1 MKQWSTERKIRTS
14 INGPR
19 KDKEFKSKGTPGQG
33 PESVQV
39 SDTKTKTKMAYK
51 SREPPAFI
59 SETKSF
65 ATYKR
70 DLRRWAKLTDLED
83 DQKADMVVHC
93 LDGHSSG
100 IKEKIDTQIEEE
112 KLSCDEGIE
121 NLLAFLEGVYE
132 VDEWSDSYEK
142 YIAFERCTRAK
153 GQTVQEFLSSWENC
167 YTKMKKA
174 GCEMSDQVLAYKL
187 LSAMN
192 LKEMECKLVLTG
204 VDYNT
209 GKTSKN
215 LLAQMMSSLKKFVGH
230 SVIQSTEH
238 AVKVDPVYMT
248 KSEMEKCL
256 LSYHKKGGGGGGGG
270 RSRTRSNSL
279 PESSN
284 NYKGKKNPLGSD
296 FKPLKCFKCK
306 CDHEE
311 KCSCP
316 CIYHMANK
324 CPNKVIKYDNSQKAD
339 LPLFMRVNSAGL
351 QVEHALFML
360 TETAPP
366 LTMHR
371 ERCGEIGGEPEEVV
385 LLTEKLEKLC
395 LVTGSDKNRC
405 LIDCACPNTVT
416 GTAWLNHFISQLSEK
431 QKQKMEVNES
441 QRVYKFG
448 GGEVRPSRCVVR
460 LPCNL
465 AGKNVSLTTEVV
477 DADIPLLIGNS
488 SLEKA
493 NAVLHIAPCKVELMG
508 TEILM
513 EKTDSGHFSIEVKT
527 PNEAKETEMCLIV
540 QQEMCLV
547 VQQEELTEA
556 KLEKLHHY
564 WGHTTVDKLSKLIQ
578 NAGKLDR
585 EVKRRLEKI
594 RESCMAC
601 QLYRNRVPA
610 PAVSIPRA
618 TKVNQIVT
626 VDLKEWDT
634 GKHRYILYFVDM
646 FSRFVLA
653 LFIPNKQA
661 VTIGEAM
668 LEKWISVF
676 GPPGTCHSDR
686 GGEFLNEDLTQL
698 CEYLNTKK
706 TATAAYSPNQNG
718 CNESN
723 HAVVDRMLQK
733 MLMTDPTLKPEV
745 ALCWA
750 VNAKN
755 SLTNYQGFSPSQL
768 VFGENPR
775 LPALYSAGPPGH
787 EEVVMSKSMA
797 DHINAM
803 HLGREA
809 FIECEADRVLKT
821 ALKKRVYARNVNIG
835 PGDWIYFKNKSKRWE
850 GPVKVT
856 TCSGKL
862 LYAVRAGSLLTINTD
877 HAVLVKYGEEILER
891 DVTEQAAVNGTAA
904 VGQAFGVPTGGAGA
918 GLSREV
924 PEGAPVDRLSSSQDV
939 DRLSEMSSSTSF
951 GGPASDLADGV
962 CPSVLVS
969 GDSTPPTAVGVPAS
983 PETVTQDG
991 GETDNLKIS
1000 YEQIKRHN
1008 LIRFKQNGDTEWTRG
1023 LVGIRAGK
1031 ATTKSKGKPTF
1042 KHHWNITNMD
1052 TNHTTSMNTELF
1064 ELIEVIPGIPTE
1076 DDAENIVVEDSN
1088 TEEACFAVNIP
1099 RWRHGDRRCVEA
1111 KESELKNFDEFG
1123 VYEVVRDDKQVR
1135 LGTQWVLTERIK
1147 AGEYG
1152 VKARLTIRGDQEN
1165 TEGIR
1170 KDSPT
1175 VRKPNIK
1182 VLLMI
1187 CAKEGFPIQSSD
1199 VSAAFLQSVPI
1210 ERDVFV
1216 LPQKER
1222 REPGKLWRLTKT
1234 VYGLSDASRG
1244 FYMSFSGEITKL
1256 GCCKSKLDPAMFV
1269 LLKEDNSG
1277 EEEPWEKQPLGAAVS
1292 HVDDVL
1298 HGGGALFKKKVMEP
1312 LFKKFKFGSH
1322 EDTEFRYVGINFRQ
1336 LQDGS
1341 IQMDQDHY
1349 VEALE
1354 GPDMDTVANIS
1365 MEETMG
1371 DDGQK
1376 EFRSAVAKLNCV
1388 GYQSRPDVC
1397 FDAKSLSTKFGKA
1410 TKTDLRAAARRI
1422 VKLKATSTKM
1432 MIPNLGNVENW
1443 VLVGHGDAGIKT
1455 LPDKMTSCGG
1465 QVILLCN
1472 RVTDECCVLLWRSKK
1487 IVRKVTSSL
1496 AGETLAMIATI
1507 GEVVYIK
1514 AVLREMYGKRLEDV
1528 PTVIVT
1534 DANNL
1539 YEAVHSTS
1547 LVEDAWLRTDIAAIQ
1562 DAVESGVVTLVC
1574 KVGKENMLADCL
1586 TKPGASAT
1594 GLLEVLR
1601 TGHYKLFEGW
1611 KKVLKEKKVTEK

>member
-1 MKQWSTERKIRTS
+1 M
-14 INGPR
+14 
-19 KDKEFKSKGTPGQG
+19 
-33 PESVQV
+33 
-39 SDTKTKTKMAYK
+39 
-51 SREPPAFI
+51 
-59 SETKSF
+59 
-65 ATYKR
+65 
-70 DLRRWAKLTDLED
+70 
-83 DQKADMVVHC
+83 
-93 LDGHSSG
+93 
-100 IKEKIDTQIEEE
+100 
-112 KLSCDEGIE
+112 
-121 NLLAFLEGVYE
+121 
-132 VDEWSDSYEK
+132 
-142 YIAFERCTRAK
+142 
-153 GQTVQEFLSSWENC
+153 
-167 YTKMKKA
+167 
-174 GCEMSDQVLAYKL
+174 
-187 LSAMN
+187 
-192 LKEMECKLVLTG
+192 
-204 VDYNT
+204 
-209 GKTSKN
+209 
-215 LLAQMMSSLKKFVGH
+215 
-230 SVIQSTEH
+230 
-238 AVKVDPVYMT
+238 
-248 KSEMEKCL
+248 
-256 LSYHKKGGGGGGGG
+256 
-270 RSRTRSNSL
+270 
-279 PESSN
+279 
-284 NYKGKKNPLGSD
+284 
-296 FKPLKCFKCK
+296 
-306 CDHEE
+306 
-311 KCSCP
+311 
-316 CIYHMANK
+316 
-324 CPNKVIKYDNSQKAD
+324 
-339 LPLFMRVNSAGL
+339 
-351 QVEHALFML
+351 
-360 TETAPP
+360 
-366 LTMHR
+366 
-371 ERCGEIGGEPEEVV
+371 
-385 LLTEKLEKLC
+385 
-395 LVTGSDKNRC
+395 
-405 LIDCACPNTVT
+405 
-416 GTAWLNHFISQLSEK
+416 
-431 QKQKMEVNES
+431 
-441 QRVYKFG
+441 
-448 GGEVRPSRCVVR
+448 
-460 LPCNL
+460 
-465 AGKNVSLTTEVV
+465 
-477 DADIPLLIGNS
+477 
-488 SLEKA
+488 
-493 NAVLHIAPCKVELMG
+493 
-508 TEILM
+508 
-513 EKTDSGHFSIEVKT
+513 
-527 PNEAKETEMCLIV
+527 
-540 QQEMCLV
+540 
-547 VQQEELTEA
+547 
-556 KLEKLHHY
+556 
-564 WGHTTVDKLSKLIQ
+564 
-578 NAGKLDR
+578 
-585 EVKRRLEKI
+585 
-594 RESCMAC
+594 
-601 QLYRNRVPA
+601 
-610 PAVSIPRA
+610 
-618 TKVNQIVT
+618 
-626 VDLKEWDT
+626 
-634 GKHRYILYFVDM
+634 
-646 FSRFVLA
+646 
-653 LFIPNKQA
+653 
-661 VTIGEAM
+661 
-668 LEKWISVF
+668 
-676 GPPGTCHSDR
+676 
-686 GGEFLNEDLTQL
+686 
-698 CEYLNTKK
+698 
-706 TATAAYSPNQNG
+706 
-718 CNESN
+718 
-723 HAVVDRMLQK
+723 
-733 MLMTDPTLKPEV
+733 
-745 ALCWA
+745 
-750 VNAKN
+750 
-755 SLTNYQGFSPSQL
+755 
-768 VFGENPR
+768 
-775 LPALYSAGPPGH
+775 
-787 EEVVMSKSMA
+787 
-797 DHINAM
+797 
-803 HLGREA
+803 
-809 FIECEADRVLKT
+809 
-821 ALKKRVYARNVNIG
+821 
-835 PGDWIYFKNKSKRWE
+835 
-850 GPVKVT
+850 
-856 TCSGKL
+856 
-862 LYAVRAGSLLTINTD
+862 
-877 HAVLVKYGEEILER
+877 
-891 DVTEQAAVNGTAA
+891 
-904 VGQAFGVPTGGAGA
+904 
-918 GLSREV
+918 
-924 PEGAPVDRLSSSQDV
+924 
-939 DRLSEMSSSTSF
+939 
-951 GGPASDLADGV
+951 
-962 CPSVLVS
+962 VS

-1216 LPQKER
+1216 LPPKER

-1298 HGGGALFKKKVMEP
+1298 HGGGALFNKKVMEP

>member
-1 MKQWSTERKIRTS
+1 
-14 INGPR
+14 
-19 KDKEFKSKGTPGQG
+19 
-33 PESVQV
+33 
-39 SDTKTKTKMAYK
+39 MAYK
-51 SREPPAFI
+51 AREPPAFI

-70 DLRRWAKLTDLED
+70 DLKRWAKLTDLED

-93 LDGHSSG
+93 LDGHASG
-100 IKEKIDTQIEEE
+100 IKEKIDTQIEE
-112 KLSCDEGIE
+112 KNLSCKEGID
-121 NLLAFLEGVYE
+121 NLLVFLQGVYE

-142 YIAFERCTRAK
+142 YILFQRCNRAK
-153 GQTVQEFLSSWENC
+153 GQTVQEFLAAWENS

-174 GCEMSDQVLAYKL
+174 GCEMSDQVLAYEL

-192 LKEMECKLVLTG
+192 LKEIECKLVLTG
-204 VDYNT
+204 VDFAS
-209 GKTSKN
+209 GKEDGN
-215 LLAQMMSSLKKFVGH
+215 LLAQMKASLKKFVGH
-230 SVIQSTEH
+230 SMIQSTEH
-238 AVKVDPVYMT
+238 AVKEEPVYMT
-248 KSEMEKCL
+248 KAEVEKCL
-256 LSYHKKGGGGGGGG
+256 FTFHKNKGRGGGGG
-270 RSRTRSNSL
+270 RSRTRSKSL
-279 PESSN
+279 PESSG

-306 CDHEE
+306 CEHDE

-316 CIYHMANK
+316 CIYHLANK
-324 CPNKVIKYDNSQKAD
+324 CPGQDKKSGQSKQAD
-339 LPLFMRVNSAGL
+339 LSLFMRVNSAGL
-351 QVEHALFML
+351 QVDQAFFMMD
-360 TETAPP
+360 ETKITQKES
-366 LTMHR
+366 LLK
-371 ERCGEIGGEPEEVV
+371 EEIV

-395 LVTGSDKNRC
+395 LVTGNNENRT
-405 LIDCACPNTVT
+405 LIDCACPNTVA
-416 GTAWLNHFISQLSEK
+416 GTDWLKHFISQLSEN
-431 QKQKMEVNES
+431 QKQRMEVKES

-448 GGEVRPSRCVVR
+448 GGEVRPSKCLVR

-465 AGKNVSLTTEVV
+465 AGKNITLSTEVV

-508 TEILM
+508 NTIPM
-513 EKTDSGHFSIEVKT
+513 EKTDSGHFSIEIKV
-527 PNEAKETEMCLIV
+527 PEPEDNETDMCLLV
-540 QQEMCLV
+540 QQEV
-547 VQQEELTEA
+547 LTDA

-564 WGHTTVDKLSKLIQ
+564 WGHTTVDKLSKLIE
-578 NAGKLDR
+578 NAGKLCPATR
-585 EVKRRLEKI
+585 QKLEKI
-594 RESCMAC
+594 RSSCTSC
-601 QLYRNRVPA
+601 QLYRNRIPA

-618 TKVNQIVT
+618 TRVNQILT
-626 VDLKEWDT
+626 VDLKEWGT

-646 FSRFVLA
+646 FSRFLLA
-653 LFIPNKQA
+653 VFVPNKQA
-661 VTIGEAM
+661 ATIGEAM
-668 LEKWISVF
+668 LEKWISIF

-698 CEYLNTKK
+698 YEYLNSRL

-733 MLMTDPTLKPEV
+733 MLMTDPSLKAEV

-755 SLTNYQGFSPSQL
+755 SLTNYQGFSPSQI

-821 ALKKRVYARNVNIG
+821 ALRKRVYARNDNIG

-850 GPVKVT
+850 GPIKVT
-856 TCSGKL
+856 TCNGKL

-877 HAVLVKYGEEILER
+877 HAVLVKSGEEVLAK
-891 DVTEQAAVNGTAA
+891 TQTNAQAASGIPASAHTSGLSLSDPMSRTPASAPASGLSSTDPMSGIPETAA
-904 VGQAFGVPTGGAGA
+904 HDLTGDE
-918 GLSREV
+918 SN
-924 PEGAPVDRLSSSQDV
+924 
-939 DRLSEMSSSTSF
+939 TI
-951 GGPASDLADGV
+951 
-962 CPSVLVS
+962 
-969 GDSTPPTAVGVPAS
+969 
-983 PETVTQDG
+983 
-991 GETDNLKIS
+991 GERTDNLKVS
-1000 YEQIKRHN
+1000 HDKIKRHSM
-1008 LIRFKQNGDTEWTRG
+1008 IRFKKSGETEWTRG

-1031 ATTKSKGKPTF
+1031 ATNTY
-1042 KHHWNITNMD
+1042 KHHWNITNLD
-1052 TNHTTSMNTELF
+1052 TNHTESMNTELF
-1064 ELIEVIPGIPTE
+1064 DAIEMIPDSVTE
-1076 DDAENIVVEDSN
+1076 EVTTETVEVENLN

-1099 RWRHGDRRCVEA
+1099 RWRHGDRRCIEA
-1111 KESELKNFDEFG
+1111 KESELRNFDEFG
-1123 VYEVVRDDKQVR
+1123 VYEIVKDEKQDR

-1152 VKARLTIRGDQEN
+1152 VKARLTIRGDQED

-1182 VLLMI
+1182 VFLMV
-1187 CAKEGFPIQSSD
+1187 CAKEGFAIQTSD

-1210 ERDVFV
+1210 EREVFV
-1216 LPQKER
+1216 LPPKER
-1222 REPGKLWRLTKT
+1222 RERGKLWRLTKT
-1234 VYGLSDASRG
+1234 VYGLADASRG
-1244 FYMSFSGEITKL
+1244 FYMSFSGELVKL
-1256 GCCKSKLDPAMFV
+1256 GCSKAKMDPAMFI
-1269 LLKEDNSG
+1269 LFQKYTD

-1298 HGGGALFKKKVMEP
+1298 HGGGPMFNKKVMEP

-1322 EDTEFRYVGINFRQ
+1322 ENTEFRYVGMNFSQ
-1336 LQDGS
+1336 LKDGS

-1354 GPDMDTVANIS
+1354 GPDMDIVADIS
-1365 MEETMG
+1365 MDETMD
-1371 DDGQK
+1371 DDGQR

-1388 GYQSRPDVC
+1388 GYQSRPDLC
-1397 FDAKSLSTKFGKA
+1397 FDAKSLSTRFGKA
-1410 TKTDLRAAARRI
+1410 NKSELRAAARRI
-1422 VKLKATSTKM
+1422 LKLKATSTKM
-1432 MIPNLGNVENW
+1432 IIPDLGEIEDW
-1443 VLVGHGDAGIKT
+1443 VLVGHGDAGIKS

-1472 RVTDECCVLLWRSKK
+1472 RVTDKCCVLLWRSKK
-1487 IVRKVTSSL
+1487 IIRKVTSSL

-1514 AVLREMYGKRLEDV
+1514 AVLREVYGKRVEDV
-1528 PTVIVT
+1528 PTIIVT

-1539 YEAVHSTS
+1539 NEAVHSTS
-1547 LVEDAWLRTDIAAIQ
+1547 LVDDAWLRTDIAAIK
-1562 DAVESGVVTLVC
+1562 DALETGVVTIVR
-1574 KVGKENMLADCL
+1574 KVGKEDMLADCL
-1586 TKPGASAT
+1586 TKPGASAI

-1601 TGHYKLFEGW
+1601 TGHYRLLEGW
-1611 KKVLKEKKVTEK
+1611 KRALKEKDLP